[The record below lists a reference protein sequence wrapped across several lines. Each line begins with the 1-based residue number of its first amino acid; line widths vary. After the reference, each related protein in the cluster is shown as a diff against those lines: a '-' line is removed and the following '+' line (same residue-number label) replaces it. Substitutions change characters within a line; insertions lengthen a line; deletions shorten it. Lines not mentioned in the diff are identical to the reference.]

1 MMRPSRLHLVLR
13 GLVGASFV
21 AGAVEAAAI
30 AVGLRPPIVAL
41 AATVVVF
48 AIVVAGA
55 HATRP
60 RGGLR
65 VVARND
71 DRSLDRRGGRPL

>member
-1 MMRPSRLHLVLR
+1 MALR
-13 GLVGASFV
+13 WLAV
-21 AGAVEAAAI
+21 ADVVVGAVEAAAN
-30 AVGLRPPIVAL
+30 AVGFPPPMITL

-48 AIVVAGA
+48 VVAVAGA

-71 DRSLDRRGGRPL
+71 DPSLDRRGLPPV